1 MKTQKLTVMALTT
14 AIALVLSFIE
24 SQIPAF
30 VAVPGVKMG
39 LANIAIVYALYRL
52 GWKEAALI
60 SLIRVVLVSLL
71 FGSAASF
78 LYSLAGAVLSLLGM
92 ALLKK
97 TGKFTEIVVSVAGGV
112 LHNIGQIAMASI
124 ILETDA
130 LRYYLPFLL
139 VSGILAGV
147 VIGLISG
154 ILAQGFTEKEENS
167 CQSSAPSLFRT
178 RRSSCRRSEEGK
190 RRKSPQPMQPTGKR
204 RHW

>member
-52 GWKEAALI
+52 GWKEATLI

-154 ILAQGFTEKEENS
+154 ILI
-167 CQSSAPSLFRT
+167 
-178 RRSSCRRSEEGK
+178 RRIHLS
-190 RRKSPQPMQPTGKR
+190 
-204 RHW
+204 

>member
-147 VIGLISG
+147 VIGLSSG
-154 ILAQGFTEKEENS
+154 FLI
-167 CQSSAPSLFRT
+167 
-178 RRSSCRRSEEGK
+178 RRIHLS
-190 RRKSPQPMQPTGKR
+190 
-204 RHW
+204 

>member
-92 ALLKK
+92 ALRKK

-154 ILAQGFTEKEENS
+154 ILI
-167 CQSSAPSLFRT
+167 
-178 RRSSCRRSEEGK
+178 RRIHLS
-190 RRKSPQPMQPTGKR
+190 
-204 RHW
+204 

>member
-14 AIALVLSFIE
+14 TIALVLSFIE

-60 SLIRVVLVSLL
+60 SLIRVVLMSLL

-154 ILAQGFTEKEENS
+154 ILI
-167 CQSSAPSLFRT
+167 
-178 RRSSCRRSEEGK
+178 RRIHLS
-190 RRKSPQPMQPTGKR
+190 
-204 RHW
+204 

>member
-1 MKTQKLTVMALTT
+1 MKAKKVAFLGL
-14 AIALVLSFIE
+14 AIALAMIFSFVE
-24 SQIPAF
+24 SQIPAL
-30 VAVPGVKMG
+30 VALPGVKVG
-39 LANIAIVYALYRL
+39 LPNLVMVFLLYRV
-52 GWKEAALI
+52 GWKETVI
-60 SLIRVVLVSLL
+60 VSIIRIFLTSLL
-71 FGSAASF
+71 FGNMQTLTFSI
-78 LYSLAGAVLSLLGM
+78 AGAVLSLLGM

-154 ILAQGFTEKEENS
+154 ILI
-167 CQSSAPSLFRT
+167 
-178 RRSSCRRSEEGK
+178 RRIHLS
-190 RRKSPQPMQPTGKR
+190 
-204 RHW
+204 

>member
-52 GWKEAALI
+52 GWKEAAII

-154 ILAQGFTEKEENS
+154 ILI
-167 CQSSAPSLFRT
+167 
-178 RRSSCRRSEEGK
+178 RRIHLS
-190 RRKSPQPMQPTGKR
+190 
-204 RHW
+204 

>member
-30 VAVPGVKMG
+30 VAVKMG

-154 ILAQGFTEKEENS
+154 ILI
-167 CQSSAPSLFRT
+167 
-178 RRSSCRRSEEGK
+178 RRIHLS
-190 RRKSPQPMQPTGKR
+190 
-204 RHW
+204 

>member
-78 LYSLAGAVLSLLGM
+78 RYSLAGAVLSLLGM

-154 ILAQGFTEKEENS
+154 ILI
-167 CQSSAPSLFRT
+167 
-178 RRSSCRRSEEGK
+178 RRLHLS
-190 RRKSPQPMQPTGKR
+190 
-204 RHW
+204 

>member
-14 AIALVLSFIE
+14 AIALVLSFVE

-52 GWKEAALI
+52 GWKEAAFI

-154 ILAQGFTEKEENS
+154 ILI
-167 CQSSAPSLFRT
+167 
-178 RRSSCRRSEEGK
+178 RRIHLS
-190 RRKSPQPMQPTGKR
+190 
-204 RHW
+204 

>member
-39 LANIAIVYALYRL
+39 LPNIAIVYALYRL
-52 GWKEAALI
+52 GWKEAAMI

-78 LYSLAGAVLSLLGM
+78 LYSFAGAVLSLLGM
-92 ALLKK
+92 TLLKK

-154 ILAQGFTEKEENS
+154 ILI
-167 CQSSAPSLFRT
+167 
-178 RRSSCRRSEEGK
+178 RRIHLS
-190 RRKSPQPMQPTGKR
+190 
-204 RHW
+204 

>member
-139 VSGILAGV
+139 ESGILAGV

-154 ILAQGFTEKEENS
+154 ILI
-167 CQSSAPSLFRT
+167 
-178 RRSSCRRSEEGK
+178 RRIHLS
-190 RRKSPQPMQPTGKR
+190 
-204 RHW
+204 

>member
-97 TGKFTEIVVSVAGGV
+97 TGKFTEIMVSVAGGV

-154 ILAQGFTEKEENS
+154 ILI
-167 CQSSAPSLFRT
+167 
-178 RRSSCRRSEEGK
+178 RRIHLS
-190 RRKSPQPMQPTGKR
+190 
-204 RHW
+204 

>member
-14 AIALVLSFIE
+14 AIAMVLSFIE

-30 VAVPGVKMG
+30 VAIPGVKMG
-39 LANIAIVYALYRL
+39 LPNIAIVYALYRL
-52 GWKEAALI
+52 GWKEAAVI

-78 LYSLAGAVLSLLGM
+78 LYSFAGAVLSLLGM
-92 ALLKK
+92 TLLKK

-154 ILAQGFTEKEENS
+154 ILI
-167 CQSSAPSLFRT
+167 
-178 RRSSCRRSEEGK
+178 RRIHLS
-190 RRKSPQPMQPTGKR
+190 
-204 RHW
+204 

>member
-92 ALLKK
+92 VLLKK

-154 ILAQGFTEKEENS
+154 ILI
-167 CQSSAPSLFRT
+167 
-178 RRSSCRRSEEGK
+178 RRIHLS
-190 RRKSPQPMQPTGKR
+190 
-204 RHW
+204 

>member
-39 LANIAIVYALYRL
+39 LPNIAIVYALYRL
-52 GWKEAALI
+52 GWKEAAMI
-60 SLIRVVLVSLL
+60 SLTRVVLVSLL

-78 LYSLAGAVLSLLGM
+78 LYSFAGAVLSLLGM
-92 ALLKK
+92 TLLKK

-154 ILAQGFTEKEENS
+154 ILI
-167 CQSSAPSLFRT
+167 
-178 RRSSCRRSEEGK
+178 RRIHLS
-190 RRKSPQPMQPTGKR
+190 
-204 RHW
+204 

>member
-52 GWKEAALI
+52 GWKEAAII

-97 TGKFTEIVVSVAGGV
+97 TGKITEIVVSVAGGV

-154 ILAQGFTEKEENS
+154 ILI
-167 CQSSAPSLFRT
+167 
-178 RRSSCRRSEEGK
+178 RRIHLS
-190 RRKSPQPMQPTGKR
+190 
-204 RHW
+204 

>member
-14 AIALVLSFIE
+14 AIALVLSFVE

-78 LYSLAGAVLSLLGM
+78 LYSRAGAVRSLLGM

-97 TGKFTEIVVSVAGGV
+97 TGKFTEMVVSVAGGV

-154 ILAQGFTEKEENS
+154 ILI
-167 CQSSAPSLFRT
+167 
-178 RRSSCRRSEEGK
+178 RRVHLS
-190 RRKSPQPMQPTGKR
+190 
-204 RHW
+204 